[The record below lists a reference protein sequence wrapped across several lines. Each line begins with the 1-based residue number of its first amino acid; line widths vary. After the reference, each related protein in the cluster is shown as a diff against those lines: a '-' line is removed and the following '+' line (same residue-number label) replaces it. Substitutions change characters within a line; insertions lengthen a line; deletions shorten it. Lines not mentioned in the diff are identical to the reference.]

1 MEHYNNRE
9 ISWLSFNE
17 RVLQEA
23 EDTLNPLIERIR
35 FLGIFSNNQDEF
47 FRVRVASIK
56 RLANQK
62 HHNLFIKPEKLLKL
76 ISKTVLKLQER
87 FRAIYQGLIFK
98 LEKEGIFIINERQ
111 LNAKQAELVVNY
123 FRTYVRPLLV
133 PVMLHHVDKMPVLL
147 DHTIYLAVILKSI
160 QKDEKDEY
168 ALIKIPSNELPRFFV
183 LPEEESKKHIILID
197 DIIRYCISEIF
208 NIFNFES
215 YEAYTLKVTRDAELD
230 ISSDLSKNLSKSY
243 LEKIRDSV
251 KARENAAL
259 MRFVYDEEMPVKLLN
274 YLLTRIKLKDQ
285 DSLIPGGR
293 YHNFKDFMNFPVLG
307 KKELVYEKLPSI
319 KIEGISFNESI
330 IEYIKRQ
337 DLLLN
342 FPYHSFS
349 YMIDL
354 LREAAIDPKVKS
366 IKITLYRVAKNSMVI
381 NALIN
386 AAKNGKEVTAV
397 MEIRARF
404 DELNNIDY
412 ASKLQAAG
420 IRVIFADPLLK
431 VHCKLC
437 LISRFEKNKLVHYA
451 NISNGNYHEG
461 TSTVYSDLSMF
472 TRDKR
477 ITNEVNKLFKF
488 MKHTIRTYTF
498 DHLVVSPRFMR
509 EKLYKLIDKEIEQAK
524 AGKPAWLRF
533 KMNNLADYEVIS
545 KLYTASTAG
554 VKIEL
559 LVRGICCLVPG
570 IPGKS
575 ENIKII
581 SILDRYLEHSRFY
594 IFCND
599 EDPNLYIAS
608 ADLMP
613 RNLDNRI
620 EIMCPVYDKKVKIQ
634 IMNIFNLQWNDNVK
648 GRIIDKDLKNEYQI
662 LEKTDNRSQI
672 ETYHYLEASKS
683 EIC

>member
-1 MEHYNNRE
+1 MKHYINRE

-17 RVLQEA
+17 RVLH
-23 EDTLNPLIERIR
+23 
-35 FLGIFSNNQDEF
+35 
-47 FRVRVASIK
+47 RVRVASIK

-62 HHNLFIKPEKLLKL
+62 EHDLFIKPEKLLK
-76 ISKTVLKLQER
+76 IIAKTVLKLQAR
-87 FRAIYQGLIFK
+87 FRAIYQGLMFK
-98 LEKEGIFIINERQ
+98 LEEEGIFIINESQ
-111 LNAKQAELVVNY
+111 LNTTQAELIVKY

-133 PVMLHHVDKMPVLL
+133 PIMLDHVDKMPVLL
-147 DHTIYLAVILKSI
+147 DHTIYLAVILKSA
-160 QKDEKDEY
+160 QKDEY
-168 ALIKIPSNELPRFFV
+168 ALIKIPSTELPRFFE
-183 LPEEESKKHIILID
+183 LPEEEGRNYVILLD
-197 DIIRYCISEIF
+197 DIIRHCISEIF
-208 NIFNFES
+208 NIFDFQS

-230 ISSDLSKNLSKSY
+230 ISNDLSKSY
-243 LEKIRDSV
+243 LEKIRESV
-251 KARENAAL
+251 KARENAPL

-274 YLLTRIKLKDQ
+274 YLLKRIKLKDN

-293 YHNFKDFMNFPVLG
+293 YHNFKDFMNFPVLD
-307 KKELVYEKLPSI
+307 KKELVYKKSKSL
-319 KIEGISFNESI
+319 KVEGISSNESI
-330 IEYIKRQ
+330 IQYINKQ

-342 FPYHSFS
+342 YPYHSFN

-354 LREAAIDPKVKS
+354 LREAAIDTQVKS
-366 IKITLYRVAKNSMVI
+366 IKITLYRVAKNSMII

-437 LISRFEKNKLVHYA
+437 LISRFENNKIVHYA

-461 TSTVYSDLSMF
+461 TSTVYSDLSLF
-472 TRDKR
+472 TKDKR
-477 ITNEVNKLFKF
+477 ITTDVNKLFKF

-498 DHLVVSPRFMR
+498 DHFVVSPRFMR

-524 AGKPAWLRF
+524 EGKTAWLRF
-533 KMNNLADYEVIS
+533 KMNNLVDYDIIA
-545 KLYTASTAG
+545 KLYKASAVG

-559 LVRGICCLVPG
+559 LVRGICCLVPEVSQ
-570 IPGKS
+570 KS
-575 ENIKII
+575 ENIKVI

-594 IFCND
+594 IFANKD
-599 EDPNLYIAS
+599 EPKVYLAS

-620 EIMCPVYDKKVKIQ
+620 EVMCPVYDKSTRLQ
-634 IMNIFNLQWNDNVK
+634 IMDIFHLQWNDNVK
-648 GRIIDKDLKNEYQI
+648 GRIIDKDLNNKYQV
-662 LEKTDNRSQI
+662 LDKEKIRSQV
-672 ETYHYLEASKS
+672 ETYHYLKTANQKV
-683 EIC
+683 C

>member
-1 MEHYNNRE
+1 MKHYINRE

-47 FRVRVASIK
+47 FRVRVASVK

-62 HHNLFIKPEKLLKL
+62 HHNLFIKPEKLLK
-76 ISKTVLKLQER
+76 IIAKTVLKLQER
-87 FRAIYQGLIFK
+87 FRAVYQGLIFK
-98 LEKEGIFIINERQ
+98 LEKEGIYLINEAQ
-111 LNAKQAELVVNY
+111 LNAKQAACIVDY
-123 FRTYVRPLLV
+123 FRKNVRPLLV
-133 PVMLHHVDKMPVLL
+133 PIMLHHVDKMPVLL
-147 DHTIYLAVILKSI
+147 DHTIYLAVILKSA
-160 QKDEKDEY
+160 KKDEY

-183 LPEEESKKHIILID
+183 LPKEEGKNYIILLD
-197 DIIRYCISEIF
+197 DIIRYCLSEIF
-208 NIFNFES
+208 NIFNYDS

-230 ISSDLSKNLSKSY
+230 ISSDLSKSY
-243 LEKIRDSV
+243 LEKIS
-251 KARENAAL
+251 
-259 MRFVYDEEMPVKLLN
+259 FVYDEQMPVKLLN

-307 KKELVYEKLPSI
+307 RKELVYNKMPSI
-319 KIEGISFNESI
+319 KIEGISFHESI
-330 IEYIKRQ
+330 IQYIKRQ

-342 FPYHSFS
+342 FPYHSFN

-366 IKITLYRVAKNSMVI
+366 IKITLYRVAKKSMVI

-412 ASKLQAAG
+412 ASKLQASG

-437 LISRFEKNKLVHYA
+437 LISRFEKNKLVQYA

-461 TSTVYSDLSMF
+461 TSNVYSDLSLF

-477 ITNEVNKLFKF
+477 ITTDVNKLFKF

-498 DHLVVSPRFMR
+498 DHFVVSPRYMR
-509 EKLYKLIDKEIEQAK
+509 EKLYKLIDHEIDLAK
-524 AGKPAWLRF
+524 AGKPASLRF
-533 KMNNLADYEVIS
+533 KMNNLTDYGVIS
-545 KLYTASTAG
+545 KLYDASAGG

-570 IPGKS
+570 LTEKS
-575 ENIKII
+575 ENIKVI

-594 IFCND
+594 VFGNND
-599 EDPNLYIAS
+599 VPKIYIAS

-620 EIMCPVYDKKVKIQ
+620 EIMCPVYDENIKQQ
-634 IMNIFNLQWNDNVK
+634 IMDIFYLQWNDNVK
-648 GRIIDKDLKNEYQI
+648 GRIIDVDLKNEYQK
-662 LEKTDNRSQI
+662 LENADNRSQI
-672 ETYHYLEASKS
+672 ETYHYLKHQKQKYAEKK
-683 EIC
+683 

>member
-1 MEHYNNRE
+1 MKQYINRE

-62 HHNLFIKPEKLLKL
+62 HNNLLIKPEKLLKQ
-76 ISKTVLKLQER
+76 IAKTVLKLQDR
-87 FRAIYQGLIFK
+87 FRAVYQGLIFK
-98 LEKEGIFIINERQ
+98 LENEGIFIINENQ
-111 LNAKQAELVVNY
+111 LNAKQAELVVEY
-123 FRTYVRPLLV
+123 FRTNVRPLLV
-133 PVMLHHVDKMPVLL
+133 PIMLHHVDKMPVLL
-147 DHTIYLAVILKSI
+147 DHTIYLAVILKSK
-160 QKDEKDEY
+160 QKDEY
-168 ALIKIPSNELPRFFV
+168 ALIKIPSTKLSRFFV
-183 LPEEESKKHIILID
+183 LPEVEGKKYMILLD

-208 NIFNFES
+208 NIFNYDS

-230 ISSDLSKNLSKSY
+230 ISSDLSKSY

-251 KARENAAL
+251 KARENAPL

-274 YLLTRIKLKDQ
+274 YLLNRIKLKDK

-307 KKELVYEKLPSI
+307 KKELVYDKRPSI
-319 KIEGISFNESI
+319 KVEGISSNESI
-330 IEYIKRQ
+330 IQYIKQQ

-342 FPYHSFS
+342 FPYHSFN
-349 YMIDL
+349 YLIDL
-354 LREAAIDPKVKS
+354 LREAAIDPKIKS

-412 ASKLQAAG
+412 ARKLQAAG

-437 LISRFEKNKLVHYA
+437 LISRFEENKLVHYA

-461 TSTVYSDLSMF
+461 TSNVYADLSLF
-472 TRDKR
+472 TKDKR
-477 ITNEVNKLFKF
+477 ITNDVNKLFKF

-498 DHLVVSPRFMR
+498 NHFIVSPRYMR
-509 EKLYKLIDKEIEQAK
+509 EKLYELIDNEIELAK

-533 KMNNLADYEVIS
+533 KMNNLADFDVIE
-545 KLYTASTAG
+545 KLYAASKAG
-554 VKIEL
+554 VKIDL

-570 IPGKS
+570 LAEKS
-575 ENIKII
+575 ENIKVI

-594 IFCND
+594 IFGSKD
-599 EDPNLYIAS
+599 APKVYIAS

-620 EIMCPVYDKKVKIQ
+620 EIMCPVYDENVKQQ
-634 IMNIFNLQWNDNVK
+634 IIDIFHLQWNDDVK

-662 LEKTDNRSQI
+662 LEAADNRSQVK
-672 ETYHYLEASKS
+672 TYHYLKTST
-683 EIC
+683 IC

>member
-1 MEHYNNRE
+1 MKHYINRE

-56 RLANQK
+56 RLSHQK
-62 HHNLFIKPEKLLKL
+62 HHNLFIKPQKLLKL
-76 ISKTVLKLQER
+76 VAKTVLKLQTR
-87 FRAIYQGLIFK
+87 FRGIYQGLINE
-98 LEKEGIFIINERQ
+98 LEKEGIYIINETQ
-111 LNAKQAELVVNY
+111 LNPKQAALVTNY
-123 FRTYVRPLLV
+123 FRKNVRPLLV
-133 PVMLHHVDKMPVLL
+133 PVMLHHVDKMPVML
-147 DHTIYLAVILKSI
+147 DHTIYLAVILKST
-160 QKDEKDEY
+160 KKDEY
-168 ALIKIPSNELPRFFV
+168 ALIKIPSVELARFFV
-183 LPEEESKKHIILID
+183 LPEEQGKHYIILLD

-208 NIFNFES
+208 NIFDCES

-230 ISSDLSKNLSKSY
+230 ISSDLSKSY

-251 KARENAAL
+251 KDRENAPL
-259 MRFVYDEEMPVKLLN
+259 MRFVYDEEMPVKLLS
-274 YLLTRIKLKDQ
+274 YLLNRIKLKDT

-307 KKELVYEKLPSI
+307 RKELVHKKFSSL
-319 KIEGISFNESI
+319 KIEGISSNESI
-330 IEYIKRQ
+330 IQYINQQ

-342 FPYHSFS
+342 FPYHSFN

-404 DELNNIDY
+404 DELNNIAY
-412 ASKLQAAG
+412 ASKLQASG

-437 LISRFEKNKLVHYA
+437 LISRFEKNKIVQYA

-461 TSTVYSDLSMF
+461 TSNVYSDLSLF
-472 TRDKR
+472 TKDKR
-477 ITNEVNKLFKF
+477 ITTDVNKLFKF

-498 DHLVVSPRFMR
+498 DHFVVSPRFMR
-509 EKLYKLIDKEIEQAK
+509 DKLYKLIDFEIEQAK
-524 AGKPAWLRF
+524 AGKVAWLRF
-533 KMNNLADYEVIS
+533 KMNNLTDYDVIS
-545 KLYTASTAG
+545 KLYEASSAG

-559 LVRGICCLVPG
+559 LVRGICCLVPEV
-570 IPGKS
+570 PRKS
-575 ENIKII
+575 ENIKVI

-594 IFCND
+594 IFANT
-599 EDPNLYIAS
+599 EAPKVYIAS

-620 EIMCPVYDKKVKIQ
+620 EIMCPVYSKNIKQQ
-634 IMNIFNLQWNDNVK
+634 IIDLFHLQWNDDVK
-648 GRIIDKDLKNEYQI
+648 GRVIDKDLKNEYQV
-662 LEKTDNRSQI
+662 LEVEGKRSQV
-672 ETYHYLEASKS
+672 ETYNYLKTSNKKDDA
-683 EIC
+683 